1 MADHA
6 REEAERIK
14 AQRMRED
21 AAIFSEQQSHVSELA
36 ASLSSKLTSNEMNQ
50 SDLMNHSD
58 VSREKQIEQKPLV
71 VKTNTSALPPR
82 PPASENSYT
91 KVVSNQPFS
100 YFGDENAKRV
110 VESDAPPPEPPVDY
124 DATPKAT
131 SQVQQIESTP
141 KPKFQRNIP
150 ITKRTS
156 LEKENTEPKKDAL
169 VRRTPSRQTATKKTR
184 TFTVDGVQVTS
195 TSTHVLEAK
204 QNYEWRKEQEREY
217 LRMQREEARQ
227 RNSHE
232 KKSAALQEQQEKI
245 FMQEKIVCF
254 IKIMVR

>member
-14 AQRMRED
+14 AQRRRED
-21 AAIFSEQQSHVSELA
+21 AAIFGEQHHVSELA
-36 ASLSSKLTSNEMNQ
+36 ATLSSKLVSGETNQ
-50 SDLMNHSD
+50 NDLMSHSEN
-58 VSREKQIEQKPLV
+58 VSKEKQVDQKPLV

-91 KVVSNQPFS
+91 KVVSNQPFN
-100 YFGDENAKRV
+100 YFADENTKRV
-110 VESDAPPPEPPVDY
+110 VESEGPPPEPPVDY
-124 DATPKAT
+124 DATPKAA
-131 SQVQQIESTP
+131 SQVHPIEATP
-141 KPKFQRNIP
+141 KSKFQRNVP
-150 ITKRTS
+150 ITKRTNV
-156 LEKENTEPKKDAL
+156 EKENAEPKKDAL

-184 TFTVDGVQVTS
+184 TFTVDGVQMTS
-195 TSTHVLEAK
+195 TTTHVLEAK

-254 IKIMVR
+254 VIILKI